1 MTQGSDEFPCVNK
14 TSKNLDA
21 NGMAKLNSIV
31 SLGRAEIEQER
42 TKNKHSN
49 KKQKHKMLNSHEGE
63 HRIHQRTELINSTH
77 NLVSSM

>member
-1 MTQGSDEFPCVNK
+1 
-14 TSKNLDA
+14 
-21 NGMAKLNSIV
+21 MAKLNSIV

-49 KKQKHKMLNSHEGE
+49 KKQKHKKLNSQEGE
-63 HRIHQRTELINSTH
+63 YRIHQRTELINSTH